1 MVERYKINKKN
12 KNTAEEIAFCI
23 GYLCGFEG
31 GFDMYPCEMDTEQ
44 RQELEDVINKEEY
57 IFIDYYTPTEED

>member
-1 MVERYKINKKN
+1 MSKKN
-12 KNTAEEIAFCI
+12 KNTAEEIAFCE

-31 GFDMYPCEMDTEQ
+31 GFDMYPNEMDKEQ

-57 IFIDYYTPTEED
+57 IPIGMYYTSTEEEEE